1 MEGFDRKT
9 NDVDI
14 TITAPSDNERE
25 ISDSSDEQD
34 DDEDKYDDDN
44 DFATSSD
51 NSLDNSKEST
61 KNNDNEADKNGES
74 VQAEDEKEL
83 CDGFEDG
90 VNLSEEKPSRE
101 EKEGESGE
109 NNEQEYE
116 IVGDRVLVEKDGKFE
131 LVDANEI
138 KAEYFEML
146 GIKAEGNEGDLSKE
160 KTESPHKEE
169 ETSSLKSQQRPSTTP
184 AGGNRKTTARQRS
197 TRAQSSWGERHRNNE
212 YSNIRSPYGLSEKQ
226 LEIKKR
232 REEAIA
238 RRRKEEEERMQE
250 EEKRKREEAERAFQ
264 VIERAVVFFDL
275 MMTFK

>member
-25 ISDSSDEQD
+25 MSDSSDEEAN
-34 DDEDKYDDDN
+34 EDKYDDDD
-44 DFATSSD
+44 DFAATSD

-61 KNNDNEADKNGES
+61 ENSENDADKNGES
-74 VQAEDEKEL
+74 VRAEDEKEL
-83 CDGFEDG
+83 CDGFEDS
-90 VNLSEEKPSRE
+90 VNLSEEKPVRE
-101 EKEGESGE
+101 EKEEGTTGEHI
-109 NNEQEYE
+109 NEQAYE

-146 GIKAEGNEGDLSKE
+146 GIKAEENGGDLSKE
-160 KTESPHKEE
+160 KADSSPKEQE
-169 ETSSLKSQQRPSTTP
+169 EALSTKPQQRPNTTP
-184 AGGNRKTTARQRS
+184 AGGNRKKTTQQRS
-197 TRAQSSWGERHRNNE
+197 TRAQSSWGERCRNNE

-226 LEIKKR
+226 LEMKKR

-238 RRRKEEEERMQE
+238 RRRKEEEERNHE
-250 EEKRKREEAERAFQ
+250 EERRKREEAESAFQ
-264 VIERAVVFFDL
+264 VIEPTVVFL
-275 MMTFK
+275 M